1 MYKRQILQILVVGVI
16 VGHMRDKYRRKNGDL
31 EDEKKYYQSEL
42 VDMTR
47 IYDGN
52 RYVKEIYEKR
62 IVNYENSMV
71 KVYEASSQLDFWEPQ
86 KVIFQAVDVAREL
99 MDIQD
104 VAIYITGGNAGYLRL
119 AAASSDEARQMGK
132 SIHADENFFM
142 HRELVERTVYRNRE
156 VDSVLPSYA
165 CGIYDRENL
174 NAVIMLW
181 TKDLSKINLYESN
194 MLALICRLIESSMNH
209 AATYWNRLAN
219 QYIEGTNV
227 LREEEFDKMYQICQ
241 EGSQQDKLEYTALR
255 IPGRFLQSRGKEVC
269 AKIASLVRQTD
280 IIGEKDENICILLMN
295 TNESEAEYVIQRFQ
309 NAGIPVENGIG

>member
-1 MYKRQILQILVVGVI
+1 
-16 VGHMRDKYRRKNGDL
+16 
-31 EDEKKYYQSEL
+31 
-42 VDMTR
+42 MTR

-71 KVYEASSQLDFWEPQ
+71 RVYEASSQLDFWEPQ

-104 VAIYITGGNAGYLRL
+104 VAIYITGGSVGYLRL
-119 AAASSDEARQMGK
+119 AAASSEEARQMGK

-142 HRELVERTVYRNRE
+142 HRELVERAVYRNRE

-174 NAVIMLW
+174 SAVIMLW

-194 MLALICRLIESSMNH
+194 MLALICRLIESAMNR

-219 QYIEGTNV
+219 QYIEGTKKSLTRYIRSAKKV
-227 LREEEFDKMYQICQ
+227 
-241 EGSQQDKLEYTALR
+241 
-255 IPGRFLQSRGKEVC
+255 QSRISWSIRPSGYP
-269 AKIASLVRQTD
+269 ADSSRA
-280 IIGEKDENICILLMN
+280 GEKK
-295 TNESEAEYVIQRFQ
+295 SVRK
-309 NAGIPVENGIG
+309 